1 MDMDKVLAQGRPIF
15 AAAIMALGIEHLVC
29 AQVTGRSLPVIPWVP
44 AYPALGYL
52 VGAGLIAA
60 GICIVANIQ
69 ARRAAALLGV
79 FFLVSSVVLQVPQAV
94 AKPFDI
100 GIRTGVL
107 EPLALAGAAFTLAR
121 TVEPDRIYLQ
131 PWAGMLDKLLST
143 GRYLFAFS
151 CIVFGIDHFPI
162 LRFIASLIPPWF
174 PGGMF
179 WAAFTGAAL
188 VTAGIGMAVRKMDRW
203 GGGLLGLM
211 FLIWFLF
218 LHLPRVMTYPRSHN
232 PDEWSSAFIALA
244 MCGACWIVACDS
256 LRVHVTTLANPSS
269 ARPVPLDSAR
279 HVAGD

>member
-1 MDMDKVLAQGRPIF
+1 MDMDKVLAQGRLIF

-29 AQVTGRSLPVIPWVP
+29 AHAGGPALPVIPWVP

-52 VGAGLIAA
+52 VGVGLIAA
-60 GICIVANIQ
+60 SLCIVVNFQ

-79 FFLVSSVVLQVPQAV
+79 FFLVCSLALQVPQAAV
-94 AKPFDI
+94 KPFDI

-107 EPLALAGAAFTLAR
+107 EPLALAGAAFTLAL
-121 TVEPDRIYLQ
+121 TLAPDRIYLQ
-131 PWAGMLDKLLST
+131 PWAGILDRLLRT
-143 GRYLFAFS
+143 GRYLFALS
-151 CIVFGIDHFPI
+151 CIIFGIDHFPI

-179 WAAFTGAAL
+179 WAVFTGAAFIA
-188 VTAGIGMAVRKMDRW
+188 AGISMAVRRMDRW

-244 MCGACWIVACDS
+244 MCGGCWIVACES
-256 LRVHVTTLANPSS
+256 VRSHIAAVAKPAS
-269 ARPVPLDSAR
+269 ARPVPLESAP